1 MRLLSSSVA
10 DRLVV
15 KLNKNIKASGGVMS
29 FGEKDDYPNVIEKTV
44 AGSVTAGSASSIYS
58 KFIMGKGFVDET
70 LNDYVVGVDSRG
82 KEIRMLDLL
91 RACSDSVSL
100 FNGLYLHTPLNIEGK
115 IKDVSLLPFKYCRF
129 SKIDDRGYTESIVVN
144 KNFGTKSF
152 KAEDSVGFSIFNP
165 KPEVVQE
172 QVKKAGGI
180 EKYKG
185 QMYFQFWDNRYLY
198 PLSPFDAVYLDA
210 NTEWELSIYKNREI
224 RNGFMLRH
232 LLRIAK
238 FESDENRNEF
248 VSRIMENEGS
258 DGSRVMILEDEYD
271 EVTGA
276 IKESGAFKLEKI
288 DTNVNDKLFENWEQS
303 LSNKIRKAIKALP
316 AILIDYE
323 TSALG
328 NTSGEAIRQASLFY
342 NGMTADDRHLMS
354 RVFKEV
360 FAHYHDP
367 AVSEKTNWDIQPL
380 TFI

>member
-1 MRLLSSSVA
+1 
-10 DRLVV
+10 
-15 KLNKNIKASGGVMS
+15 
-29 FGEKDDYPNVIEKTV
+29 
-44 AGSVTAGSASSIYS
+44 
-58 KFIMGKGFVDET
+58 
-70 LNDYVVGVDSRG
+70 
-82 KEIRMLDLL
+82 
-91 RACSDSVSL
+91 
-100 FNGLYLHTPLNIEGK
+100 
-115 IKDVSLLPFKYCRF
+115 
-129 SKIDDRGYTESIVVN
+129 
-144 KNFGTKSF
+144 
-152 KAEDSVGFSIFNP
+152 
-165 KPEVVQE
+165 
-172 QVKKAGGI
+172 
-180 EKYKG
+180 
-185 QMYFQFWDNRYLY
+185 
-198 PLSPFDAVYLDA
+198 
-210 NTEWELSIYKNREI
+210 
-224 RNGFMLRH
+224 
-232 LLRIAK
+232 
-238 FESDENRNEF
+238 
-248 VSRIMENEGS
+248 MENEGS